1 MGSLFFH
8 INYDVC
14 FICSFSAYLLRTN
27 DASSPGDTMRNST
40 CLLGKLTEKGR
51 LRITEQVVA
60 SGSGTKEPR
69 WLRSTRNEG
78 LVLGPSK
85 HCVDCGFLL
94 PLLLSPF

>member
-1 MGSLFFH
+1 
-8 INYDVC
+8 
-14 FICSFSAYLLRTN
+14 
-27 DASSPGDTMRNST
+27 MRNST

-51 LRITEQVVA
+51 QLITEQVIA

-85 HCVDCGFLL
+85 HFMDCGFVL